1 MMLSILSTFILF
13 QYANAFSTSPH
24 HYAQTI
30 LRASNANEL
39 MPMQQGSSCAIIT
52 PMLDSGKIDF
62 HSLRNLLQYHLDSGT
77 DNLCILG
84 TTGEASVM
92 SMDERSQVLK
102 TAVEMVKGKMPILVS
117 RLCICAYDISRTPS
131 FVADLTS
138 SQSYVADLPHL
149 CRATTSEFV

>member
-1 MMLSILSTFILF
+1 MMLNILSTFILF
-13 QYANAFSTSPH
+13 QYANAFSTLPRH
-24 HYAQTI
+24 NAKHTI

-84 TTGEASVM
+84 TTGESSVL
-92 SMDERSQVLK
+92 SMDEREQVLK

-117 RLCICAYDISRTPS
+117 PIDA
-131 FVADLTS
+131 
-138 SQSYVADLPHL
+138 
-149 CRATTSEFV
+149 

>member
-1 MMLSILSTFILF
+1 MMLSLL
-13 QYANAFSTSPH
+13 YVANAFSTLPH
-24 HYAQTI
+24 HYAKHTI

-117 RLCICAYDISRTPS
+117 RLCICAYDVYL
-131 FVADLTS
+131 FKVCLT
-138 SQSYVADLPHL
+138 L
-149 CRATTSEFV
+149 

>member
-1 MMLSILSTFILF
+1 MMLSLLSTFILLF
-13 QYANAFSTSPH
+13 QYANAFSTLPH
-24 HYAQTI
+24 HYAKNTI

-117 RLCICAYDISRTPS
+117 RLCICAYD
-131 FVADLTS
+131 VYL
-138 SQSYVADLPHL
+138 
-149 CRATTSEFV
+149 

>member
-1 MMLSILSTFILF
+1 MMLNILSTFILF
-13 QYANAFSTSPH
+13 QYANAFSTTLPRRNAKH
-24 HYAQTI
+24 TI

-84 TTGEASVM
+84 TTGESSVL
-92 SMDERSQVLK
+92 SMDEREQVLK
-102 TAVEMVKGKMPILVS
+102 TAVDMVKGKMPILVS
-117 RLCICAYDISRTPS
+117 PIDA
-131 FVADLTS
+131 
-138 SQSYVADLPHL
+138 
-149 CRATTSEFV
+149 